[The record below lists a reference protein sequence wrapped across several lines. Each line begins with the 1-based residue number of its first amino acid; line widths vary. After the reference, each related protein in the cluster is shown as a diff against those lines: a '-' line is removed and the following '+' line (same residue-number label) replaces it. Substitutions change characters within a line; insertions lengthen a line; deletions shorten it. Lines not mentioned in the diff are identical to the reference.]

1 MVNKLLN
8 IDLPVELLEII
19 DKEFKLIRESD
30 TKLLNIL
37 RNYILEHGFYRMYIA
52 LLIVMAANISLIL
65 LKL

>member
-30 TKLLNIL
+30 TKLLNIV
-37 RNYILEHGFYRMYIA
+37 RNYIVEHGFYQMYIA
-52 LLIVMAANISLIL
+52 LLIVMETNITLIL

>member
-37 RNYILEHGFYRMYIA
+37 RNYILENGFYQMYIA